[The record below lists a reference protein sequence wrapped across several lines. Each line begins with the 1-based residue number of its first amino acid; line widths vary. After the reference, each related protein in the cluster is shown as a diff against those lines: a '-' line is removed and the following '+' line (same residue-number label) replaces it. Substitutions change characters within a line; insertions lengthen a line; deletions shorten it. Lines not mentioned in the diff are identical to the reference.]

1 MTLSATLLLAAVLM
15 GTSAG
20 QLLFKA
26 ASVRGAQAKV
36 ASYWLALALDP
47 VLWLGLAIYIAEL
60 FLYMAFLSI
69 VPLWQGVMVVS
80 LDLFLVM
87 IGGRI
92 FFGEELTPPRVLA
105 IGLIAT
111 GVLLVGWGGA

>member
-1 MTLSATLLLAAVLM
+1 VTLTATLLLVAVLI
-15 GTSAG
+15 GTSGG

-26 ASVRGAQAKV
+26 ASVRGAKAGP
-36 ASYWLALALDP
+36 ASYWLALAIDP
-47 VLWLGLAIYIAEL
+47 VLWLALAIYVAEL

-80 LDLFLVM
+80 LDLLLVM
-87 IGGRI
+87 VGGRI
-92 FFGEELTPPRVLA
+92 FFGEGLTAPRVLA
-105 IGLIAT
+105 TGLIAT

>member
-1 MTLSATLLLAAVLM
+1 VTLSATLLLAAVLI

-26 ASVRGAQAKV
+26 ASIRGTRVGAP
-36 ASYWLALALDP
+36 SYWLALATDP
-47 VLWLGLAIYIAEL
+47 LLWLALVIYVTEL
-60 FLYMAFLSI
+60 VLYMAFLSI

-80 LDLFLVM
+80 FDLLLVM

-92 FFGEELTPPRVLA
+92 FFAEALTMPRLLA
-105 IGLIAT
+105 IGLIAF
-111 GVLLVGWGGA
+111 GVLLVGWGGS